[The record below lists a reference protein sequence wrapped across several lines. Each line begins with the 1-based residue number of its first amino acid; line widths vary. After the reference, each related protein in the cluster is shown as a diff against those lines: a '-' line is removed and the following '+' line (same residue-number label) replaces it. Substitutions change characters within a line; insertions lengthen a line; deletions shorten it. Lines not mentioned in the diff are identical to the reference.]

1 MTTKRTRTLTA
12 LSIAI
17 AGAVSAG
24 TATAAASP
32 TTPESNDP
40 AKVVV
45 IGLDGTMLDHIK
57 TANTPNLHRLMAEGT
72 TGSSSILGHPT
83 ISGPSWS
90 TMLTG
95 VWNTKHGVQDNS
107 FNGARFDQYPT
118 AFTQIERADPALR
131 TEAIST
137 WGGIATIA
145 GSGSPTADV
154 VTTTPDAGS
163 EGATD
168 TATATA
174 VANEIAGNGPDFVFT
189 QLDQVDGA
197 GHATGTLGPAYN
209 LAIEAVDLEVGRI
222 VAAVDERQRNTGERW
237 TVLVTAD
244 HGHRPL
250 GGHGGQ
256 TPAEASTFVIVRG
269 GGYRAGGIDNG
280 YTMADIAPTVL
291 EILGVPRPAN
301 LDGTALAKDAP
312 VPPPV
317 AGGSTGA
324 ALPSWVPTGS

>member
-24 TATAAASP
+24 TATAATPPAATSP
-32 TTPESNDP
+32 NGP

-57 TANTPNLHRLMAEGT
+57 AANTPNLHRLMAEGT

-83 ISGPSWS
+83 ISAPSWS
-90 TMLTG
+90 TILTG

-107 FNGARFDQYPT
+107 FTGARYDQYPS

-137 WGGIATIA
+137 WDGIATIA
-145 GSGSPTADV
+145 GSGSPKADV
-154 VTTTPDAGS
+154 VTTTPGAGS

-174 VANEIAGNGPDFVFT
+174 VAAAIAASGPDFVFT

-197 GHATGTLGPAYN
+197 GHWTGTLGPAYDQ
-209 LAIEAVDLEVGRI
+209 AVEAVDVEVGRI
-222 VAAVDERQRNTGERW
+222 VAAVDRRQRDTGERW

-244 HGHRPL
+244 HGHL
-250 GGHGGQ
+250 LFGGHGGQ
-256 TPAEASTFVIVRG
+256 TPDEASTFVIARG
-269 GGYRAGGIDNG
+269 DGYQAGGIDNG
-280 YTMADIAPTVL
+280 YTIADITPTVL
-291 EILGVPRPAN
+291 ENLGVPRPAN
-301 LDGTALAKDAP
+301 LDGKPLAKS
-312 VPPPV
+312 VPAV
-317 AGGSTGA
+317 G
-324 ALPSWVPTGS
+324 